1 MASSE
6 ICPHGYP
13 SPKSCM
19 TCLEDDGVGAEPV
32 RLLTSEGPTF
42 TANYDGQCSG
52 VGACNL
58 PGTGT
63 TGHHALG
70 AHSKASW
77 HSASQLG
84 RGTAR

>member
-32 RLLTSEGPTF
+32 RPLTSEGPTF

-58 PGTGT
+58 PIKEGQRITRMSDGTYRHVGC
-63 TGHHALG
+63 
-70 AHSKASW
+70 AS
-77 HSASQLG
+77 
-84 RGTAR
+84 